1 MAEETRSA
9 PRKTAGDPGSVV
21 ELPGTPNDARMPDD
35 LPLER
40 TSFVG
45 RERELAEARR
55 LLSERRLLTLCGPGG
70 AGKTRLALAV
80 ARDAAGGFE
89 RGAWWIELAPL
100 SDPEL
105 VPRAAASALGVSEA
119 PDLSPT
125 EALVKHLEFREMLL
139 VLDNCEHL
147 IEACAELADA
157 LLGACPDLK
166 LLATSREPLRVQ
178 GETNFVVPSLSLPD
192 PGRALSTGELA
203 GYEAVGLFVERAG
216 EADSGFKLT
225 EGNAAAVARL
235 CDKLDGIPLAIE
247 LAAARVRVLTVEQIL
262 EKLDDPLGLL
272 TKGSRTAA
280 ARHRTLRATLG
291 WSYDLLSDGEQA
303 LLGRLS
309 VFVGGFTLE
318 AAEEVCGG
326 GGIEEYEVLDLLGRL
341 VDKSLVVAEAE
352 GEGVFRYGM
361 LEPVRQ
367 YALERLEEGG
377 EEETRLRHAEHYLAL
392 AERAEPELLGAD
404 QGEWFGRLRTEIGNL
419 RAALSWSL
427 EPGDEGGERARL
439 GLRLVAALGRFWD
452 VQGLEEG
459 KGWLEVALERDAGR
473 YPAVRAKALSGLGW
487 ILLFQQ
493 DYARA
498 IAVLEEAVALHK
510 ELGDESGAA
519 LALGNLGYAVLH
531 GGFRERVPAFV
542 EEGEALMRGD
552 LDGHPR
558 AFLRLILASAP
569 IEEGDL
575 DSAVSQ
581 LEESLALCRELGD
594 MRVAAI
600 SLHTLGMIELIWGN
614 LDRGAATLEEG
625 ARITREL
632 KDRPGIAYHVWA
644 LGEVNALRGRPV
656 RAARLWGAAEALR
669 EQMGTYLSQFDLAQS
684 RYEQGLADVR
694 AALSEASFDA
704 AWAEGRAMTSEQ
716 AIEYALEEPPPDSET
731 AHALTRREL
740 EVLRLVAG
748 GMSNQEIA
756 ASLVLSEHTVHR
768 HVSNVLGKLG
778 VSSRTAAVA
787 RAAKLDLL

>member
-1 MAEETRSA
+1 
-9 PRKTAGDPGSVV
+9 
-21 ELPGTPNDARMPDD
+21 
-35 LPLER
+35 
-40 TSFVG
+40 
-45 RERELAEARR
+45 
-55 LLSERRLLTLCGPGG
+55 
-70 AGKTRLALAV
+70 
-80 ARDAAGGFE
+80 
-89 RGAWWIELAPL
+89 
-100 SDPEL
+100 
-105 VPRAAASALGVSEA
+105 
-119 PDLSPT
+119 
-125 EALVKHLEFREMLL
+125 
-139 VLDNCEHL
+139 
-147 IEACAELADA
+147 
-157 LLGACPDLK
+157 
-166 LLATSREPLRVQ
+166 
-178 GETNFVVPSLSLPD
+178 
-192 PGRALSTGELA
+192 
-203 GYEAVGLFVERAG
+203 
-216 EADSGFKLT
+216 
-225 EGNAAAVARL
+225 
-235 CDKLDGIPLAIE
+235 
-247 LAAARVRVLTVEQIL
+247 
-262 EKLDDPLGLL
+262 
-272 TKGSRTAA
+272 
-280 ARHRTLRATLG
+280 
-291 WSYDLLSDGEQA
+291 

-326 GGIEEYEVLDLLGRL
+326 EGIEEYEVLDLLGRL

-377 EEETRLRHAEHYLAL
+377 AEEETRLRHAEHYLAL
-392 AERAEPELLGAD
+392 AETAEPELLGAD

-473 YPAVRAKALSGLGW
+473 YPAVRGKALSGLGW
-487 ILLFQQ
+487 ILLFRQ

-600 SLHTLGMIELIWGN
+600 SLHTLGMIELLRGN

-632 KDRPGIAYHVWA
+632 KDRPGIAYHAWA

-704 AWAEGRAMTSEQ
+704 AWAEGRTMTSEQ

-740 EVLRLVAG
+740 EVLRLVAR
-748 GMSNQEIA
+748 GMSNQQIA
-756 ASLVLSEHTVHR
+756 ESLTISEHTVHR